1 MLAFIVRRL
10 ITVVVLLVAVASV
23 TFVVFNLLPSTDPAV
38 LRAGKQATPDLVEQV
53 RADLGL
59 DRPKSEQFVDYLGD
73 VFLRFDFGTSYV
85 GERRKVLDEITE
97 RLPATISLTVGAVVL
112 WVLLGVAIGVISA
125 IRRGTVFDRVAM
137 GLALVAISA
146 PVYWLG
152 LVALYLFSPDV
163 GVLGLGFVG
172 GSGSY
177 QPLTEDPGQW
187 LKSMLLP
194 WCVLAASFA
203 AVYARV
209 LRGSLLDVVGE
220 DYIRTARAKGVPE
233 RTVVRRHAIRSAI
246 TPVVTLLGLD
256 IGILLGGAILTETV
270 FNVPGIGRLAQSAIE
285 TGNLPIVQGCVLF
298 GAFFIIIANLV
309 VDIAYAFLDPRVRLE

>member
-10 ITVVVLLVAVASV
+10 ITVAVLLVAVASV

-59 DRPKSEQFVDYLGD
+59 DRPKSEQFVDYLED

-85 GERRKVLDEITE
+85 GERRKVLTEITE

-112 WVLLGVAIGVISA
+112 WVILGVAIGVISA
-125 IRRGTVFDRVAM
+125 IRRGTIFDRLAM

-152 LVALYLFSPDV
+152 LVALYLFAPDV
-163 GVLGLGFVG
+163 GALGLGFVG

-177 QPLTEDPGQW
+177 KPLTEDPGQW
-187 LKSMLLP
+187 LKSMVLP

-298 GAFFIIIANLV
+298 GAFFIILANLV

>member
-10 ITVVVLLVAVASV
+10 ATVLVLLVAVAAV
-23 TFVVFNLLPSTDPAV
+23 TFVIFSVLPATDPAV
-38 LRAGKQATPDLVEQV
+38 LRAGKQATPESIERV
-53 RADLGL
+53 RAELGL
-59 DRPKSEQFVDYLGD
+59 DRSKPAQFVDYLGD
-73 VFLRFDFGTSYV
+73 VFFRFDFGTSFV

-97 RLPATISLTVGAVVL
+97 RLPATISLTVGAVAL
-112 WVLLGVAIGVISA
+112 WVLLGVIIGVISA
-125 IRRGTVFDRVAM
+125 IRRGTIFDRAAM

-152 LVALYLFSPDV
+152 LVALYLFAPDV
-163 GVLGLGFVG
+163 GLFKLSFVG

-177 QPLTEDPGQW
+177 QPLTESPSQW
-187 LKSMLLP
+187 LQSMILP

-209 LRGSLLDVVGE
+209 LRGSLLDVIGE

-233 RTVVRRHAIRSAI
+233 RTVVRRHAIRSAV

-270 FNVPGIGRLAQSAIE
+270 FNVPGIGRLAVNAIQ
-285 TGNLPIVQGCVLF
+285 TGNLPIIQGTVLF
-298 GAFFIIIANLV
+298 GAFFIIVASLV
-309 VDIAYAFLDPRVRLE
+309 VDVVYALLDPRVRLE

>member
-10 ITVVVLLVAVASV
+10 VTVIVLLVAVAAV
-23 TFVVFNLLPSTDPAV
+23 TFVIFNLLPSTDPAV
-38 LRAGKQATPDLVEQV
+38 LRAGKQATPESIERV
-53 RADLGL
+53 RAELGL
-59 DRPKSEQFVDYLGD
+59 ARPKPEQFVDYLGD
-73 VFLRFDFGTSYV
+73 VFFRFDFGTSYV
-85 GERRKVLDEITE
+85 GERRKVLDQITE

-112 WVLLGVAIGVISA
+112 WVLIGVIIGVISA

-152 LVALYLFSPDV
+152 LVALYLFAPDV
-163 GVLGLGFVG
+163 GALKLSFVG
-172 GSGSY
+172 GAGSY
-177 QPLTEDPGQW
+177 QPLTESPSQW
-187 LKSMLLP
+187 LQSMILP

-209 LRGSLLDVVGE
+209 LRGSLLDVIGE

-233 RTVVRRHAIRSAI
+233 RTVVRRHAIRSAV

-270 FNVPGIGRLAQSAIE
+270 FNVPGIGRLAVNAIQ
-285 TGNLPIVQGCVLF
+285 TGNLPIIQGTVLF
-298 GAFFIIIANLV
+298 GAFFIIVASLV
-309 VDIAYAFLDPRVRLE
+309 VDVVYALLDPRVRLE